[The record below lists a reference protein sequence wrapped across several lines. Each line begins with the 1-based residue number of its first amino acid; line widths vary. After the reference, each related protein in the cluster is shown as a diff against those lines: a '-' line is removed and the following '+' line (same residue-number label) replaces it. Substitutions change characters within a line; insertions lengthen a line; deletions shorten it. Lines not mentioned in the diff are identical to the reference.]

1 MTLHAEITCNLLCNK
16 YSDKDTKYADCSD
29 GDVRLTGG
37 SSNWGRL
44 EVCINHAWGT
54 VCNNNNRFSRD
65 EALVV
70 CRQLGKL
77 QVEGRCGY

>member
-1 MTLHAEITCNLLCNK
+1 M
-16 YSDKDTKYADCSD
+16 
-29 GDVRLTGG
+29 RLTGG
-37 SSNWGRL
+37 STNWGRL

-54 VCNNNNRFSRD
+54 VCNNNNHRFSRD

-77 QVEGRCGY
+77 QVEGKCYVATTHGEICNDTVA

>member
-1 MTLHAEITCNLLCNK
+1 MWVVCTNQYVTHVNK
-16 YSDKDTKYADCSD
+16 CSDKEMEYAICSD

-37 SSNWGRL
+37 GSNWGRL

-65 EALVV
+65 EALVA

-77 QVEGRCGY
+77 QVEGRGGY

>member
-1 MTLHAEITCNLLCNK
+1 M
-16 YSDKDTKYADCSD
+16 
-29 GDVRLTGG
+29 
-37 SSNWGRL
+37 
-44 EVCINHAWGT
+44 CINHAWGT

-77 QVEGRCGY
+77 QVEGKSWLLLQYMHGEICNDSDMQLNL